1 MLAKPPLFGKIAKQ
15 MPAQLTS
22 IRAGTSERRVEV
34 IKALA
39 HPSRM
44 LIAETLMNGEKC
56 VCDLQA
62 LVGADMSTVSKHLTL
77 MRRAGVLTC
86 EKRGL
91 NIYYRLACNCLGSF
105 LRCVDELAPE
115 AETCEAN
122 CCD

>member
-1 MLAKPPLFGKIAKQ
+1 MTRLNSAPQEAT
-15 MPAQLTS
+15 M
-22 IRAGTSERRVEV
+22 RRVEV

-44 LIAETLMNGEKC
+44 LIAETLMSGEKC
-56 VCDLQA
+56 VCDLQT

-77 MRRAGVLTC
+77 MRKAGVLTC

-91 NIYYRLACNCLGSF
+91 NIYYRLACTCLGTF
-105 LRCVDELAPE
+105 LRCLDELAPE
-115 AETCEAN
+115 ADTCGTS

>member
-1 MLAKPPLFGKIAKQ
+1 MTGTLPTPISTETIA
-15 MPAQLTS
+15 
-22 IRAGTSERRVEV
+22 RRVAV

-44 LIAETLMNGEKC
+44 LIAETLMKGEKC

-77 MRRAGVLTC
+77 MRSAGVLTC

-91 NIYYRLACNCLGSF
+91 NIYYRLACTCLGSF
-105 LRCVDELAPE
+105 LRCLDELAPDSE
-115 AETCEAN
+115 ACGTN

>member
-1 MLAKPPLFGKIAKQ
+1 
-15 MPAQLTS
+15 MPALKS
-22 IRAGTSERRVEV
+22 ILAETTARRVAV

-44 LIAETLMNGEKC
+44 LIAETLMSGERC
-56 VCDLQA
+56 VCDLQS

-77 MRRAGVLTC
+77 MREAGVLTC

-91 NIYYRLACNCLGSF
+91 NIYYRLACSCLGSF
-105 LRCVDELAPE
+105 LRCLDELTPSPKSCR
-115 AETCEAN
+115 TG

>member
-1 MLAKPPLFGKIAKQ
+1 MLKTKTISPDTTA
-15 MPAQLTS
+15 
-22 IRAGTSERRVEV
+22 RRVSV

-44 LIAETLMNGEKC
+44 LIAETLMSGEKC

-91 NIYYRLACNCLGSF
+91 NIYYRLACTCLGSF
-105 LRCVDELAPE
+105 LRCLDELAPE
-115 AETCEAN
+115 TSDCDTD
-122 CCD
+122 CCA

>member
-1 MLAKPPLFGKIAKQ
+1 
-15 MPAQLTS
+15 MPAKLKSTS
-22 IRAGTSERRVEV
+22 VETTERRVEV

-44 LIAETLMNGEKC
+44 LIAETLMSGEKC

-77 MRRAGVLTC
+77 MRKAGVLAC

-91 NIYYRLACNCLGSF
+91 NIYYRLACSCLGSF
-105 LRCVDELAPE
+105 LRCVDELTPE
-115 AETCEAN
+115 SDACGTS

>member
-1 MLAKPPLFGKIAKQ
+1 
-15 MPAQLTS
+15 MPAKFKS
-22 IRAGTSERRVEV
+22 ISAKTTERRVEV

-44 LIAETLMNGEKC
+44 LIAETLMSGEKC

-77 MRRAGVLTC
+77 MRKAGVLAC

-91 NIYYRLACNCLGSF
+91 NIYYRLACPCLGSF

-115 AETCEAN
+115 ADACGTS